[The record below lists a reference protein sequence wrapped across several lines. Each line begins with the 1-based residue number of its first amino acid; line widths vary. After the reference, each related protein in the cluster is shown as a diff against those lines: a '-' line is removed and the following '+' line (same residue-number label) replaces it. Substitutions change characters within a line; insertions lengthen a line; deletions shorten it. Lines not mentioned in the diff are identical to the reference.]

1 MNVYD
6 FDNTIYRGESA
17 VDLFWY
23 YLKQDK
29 SLLRYVPEVAA
40 ALVRYKRGKITI
52 EEALS
57 VYGARVAD
65 YFLTIPDF
73 EADLKIFWCSRVR
86 IVVFK
91 VRKRGCMEN
100 TSSFLRSMPPKSG
113 SGNAGGSGFPPRFFI
128 SLLQFFS

>member
-40 ALVRYKRGKITI
+40 ALVGISAEKSPLRRPYPFMARAWPIT
-52 EEALS
+52 
-57 VYGARVAD
+57 
-65 YFLTIPDF
+65 F
-73 EADLKIFWCSRVR
+73 
-86 IVVFK
+86 
-91 VRKRGCMEN
+91 
-100 TSSFLRSMPPKSG
+100 
-113 SGNAGGSGFPPRFFI
+113 
-128 SLLQFFS
+128 

>member
-40 ALVRYKRGKITI
+40 ALVLKR
-52 EEALS
+52 
-57 VYGARVAD
+57 RN
-65 YFLTIPDF
+65 PDGSS
-73 EADLKIFWCSRVR
+73 AGWPSCS
-86 IVVFK
+86 
-91 VRKRGCMEN
+91 
-100 TSSFLRSMPPKSG
+100 
-113 SGNAGGSGFPPRFFI
+113 
-128 SLLQFFS
+128 

>member
-65 YFLTIPDF
+65 YFFDGIF
-73 EADLKIFWCSRVR
+73 ADWAVLDQIRQSQQQVQRIRNQIEIVLNHLHTLMNQTDAELARISREIEQLVAG
-86 IVVFK
+86 I
-91 VRKRGCMEN
+91 
-100 TSSFLRSMPPKSG
+100 SM
-113 SGNAGGSGFPPRFFI
+113 
-128 SLLQFFS
+128 